1 MANQSVRDPD
11 GTPPFVEAVTRSFES
26 LSGHLCEMLSVAE
39 INASFVR
46 EMLRSNEQNVGSVE
60 SMYRE
65 LQQSAALSEEAAA
78 HVETSSHKVSETSQ
92 TVRASRQAMEEM
104 TRSLAEMQQQFV
116 SFRGLFDRVTD
127 AAHRIAETVKEIDDI
142 SGLTHLLS
150 LNAAIEAA
158 RAGEHGKGF
167 AVVAGEVKKLAER
180 SKSLTDQVGA
190 LLGSLSGDIQSS
202 STSLAAYE
210 GTKDAVTGQL
220 QRTQEDITQSAEAL
234 SVIDSEVRAIAA
246 SIEQQAQNADQ
257 LSAHMGALQSSTRLF
272 ADSSRHIIA
281 SMEHQQHAG
290 REVARIEA
298 EQRTLIRSAVNEHS
312 NTMQAGSAGEGS
324 PEDGSKPG
332 PLAKPQADT
341 TVSIGHDIAYPPWV
355 FLRDG
360 RSAGL
365 SVSVIDALSRH
376 VGFRARWEGA
386 EFEQVIQRF
395 HSGELRMIANVGWPN
410 AMFDGLPVIATE
422 PYAVFE
428 PVVFVHASQKPAAGE
443 VSPEYFAGKRIA
455 AQRGSYT
462 LNCLDDSRIEMVPV
476 NNDIDGIAKLI
487 WQQVDGV
494 ITDRLVGRHLA
505 RTYFGDE
512 LAEATDTRATLE
524 VVMVLH
530 QRDAALVE
538 RINAAL
544 ANEAVRG
551 EIASIFTRARDGAPA
566 SAD

>member
-1 MANQSVRDPD
+1 MTNQSVREPD
-11 GTPPFVEAVTRSFES
+11 ETPPFFEAVAQSFDA
-26 LSGHLCEMLSVAE
+26 LSGHLREMLSVAE

-46 EMLRSNEQNVGSVE
+46 EMVRSNEQNVGSVE

-92 TVRASRQAMEEM
+92 TVLTSRRAMEEM

-116 SFRGLFDRVTD
+116 SFRGLFDKVTD
-127 AAHRIAETVKEIDDI
+127 AARRIAETVKEIDDI

-210 GTKDAVTGQL
+210 GTKDAVTSQL
-220 QRTQEDITQSAEAL
+220 QQTQEDIARSAEAL
-234 SVIDSEVRAIAA
+234 AVIDSEVRAIAA

-257 LSAHMGALQSSTRLF
+257 LSAHMGALQSSARLF

-281 SMEHQQHAG
+281 SMEHQQRSG

-298 EQRTLIRSAVNEHS
+298 AQRTLIRSAIREYS
-312 NTMQAGSAGEGS
+312 GE
-324 PEDGSKPG
+324 SKPDTSG
-332 PLAKPQADT
+332 TVET
-341 TVSIGHDIAYPPWV
+341 TVAIGHDIAYPPWV
-355 FLRDG
+355 YLREG
-360 RSAGL
+360 QSAGL
-365 SVSVIDALSRH
+365 SISVIDALSRH
-376 VGFRARWEGA
+376 LGVRPRWEGA
-386 EFEQVIQRF
+386 EFEQIIQRF
-395 HSGELRMIANVGWPN
+395 TAGDLRMIANVGWPN
-410 AMFDGLPVIATE
+410 AMFDGLPVIATD

-428 PVVFVHASQKPAAGE
+428 PVVFVHASRKPTDTHVA
-443 VSPEYFAGKRIA
+443 PDFFAGKRIA

-505 RTYFGDE
+505 RTYFSSE
-512 LAEATDTRATLE
+512 LAEATDTCATLE

-530 QRDAALVE
+530 EHDAPLVK

-544 ANEAVRG
+544 ADEAIRG
-551 EIASIFTRARDGAPA
+551 EIASIFTRALDGAPA
-566 SAD
+566 SAG

>member
-1 MANQSVRDPD
+1 MANQLVRDPD
-11 GTPPFVEAVTRSFES
+11 EAPPFIEAVARSFDA
-26 LSGHLCEMLSVAE
+26 LSGHLREMLSVAE

-46 EMLRSNEQNVGSVE
+46 EMVRSNEQNVGSVE

-92 TVRASRQAMEEM
+92 TVRASRRAMEEM

-116 SFRGLFDRVTD
+116 SFRGLFDKVTD

-180 SKSLTDQVGA
+180 SKSLTDQVGT

-202 STSLAAYE
+202 SSSLRAYE

-220 QRTQEDITQSAEAL
+220 QQTQEDIARSAEAL
-234 SVIDSEVRAIAA
+234 AVIDSEVRAIAT

-257 LSAHMGALQSSTRLF
+257 LSTHMGTLQSSARLF

-298 EQRTLIRSAVNEHS
+298 EQRTLIREATHQHS
-312 NTMQAGSAGEGS
+312 GEAREGS
-324 PEDGSKPG
+324 PEDGSNPG
-332 PLAKPQADT
+332 ALAKPQADT

-355 FLRDG
+355 YLRDG

-376 VGFRARWEGA
+376 VGIQPRWEGA

-395 HSGELRMIANVGWPN
+395 NSGELRMIANVGWPN
-410 AMFDGLPVIATE
+410 AMFDELPVIATE

-462 LNCLDDSRIEMVPV
+462 LNCLDDTRIEMVPV

-505 RTYFGDE
+505 RTYFASE
-512 LAEATDTRATLE
+512 LAEATDTCATLE

-544 ANEAVRG
+544 ADEAVRG